1 MREDYSS
8 CLISEVEMH
17 ARGGLCPY
25 TGFNCSKVHKLGRI
39 IPHSEKHPKNAH
51 FSLRILLTI
60 IGSVDS
66 EEVSLPHV
74 QLFRCSAFAGR
85 SVVIHGLHVEV
96 LCIEQL

>member
-1 MREDYSS
+1 M
-8 CLISEVEMH
+8 LI
-17 ARGGLCPY
+17 
-25 TGFNCSKVHKLGRI
+25 F
-39 IPHSEKHPKNAH
+39 
-51 FSLRILLTI
+51 LRILLTI

-96 LCIEQL
+96 LCIEQYTVNNRQLSRAKTFAVLPPSVKVFPRILCVKRESIYAI